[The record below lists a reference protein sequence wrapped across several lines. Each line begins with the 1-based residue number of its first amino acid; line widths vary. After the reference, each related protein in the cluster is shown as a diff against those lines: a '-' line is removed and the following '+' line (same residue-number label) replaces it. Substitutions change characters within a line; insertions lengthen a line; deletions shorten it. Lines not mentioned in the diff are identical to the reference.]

1 MQTFKDR
8 EGQEWEVDLPYG
20 EVVRIK
26 EESQGK
32 FDLAEPQKDELGKRL
47 DEDLSLFWE
56 LLWYIVK
63 PQAAIVMP
71 SAGELRRRGNAQ
83 AIPSVS
89 GITAAE
95 FGRRMSG
102 DCLIAADEA
111 FRREWQ
117 DFFHQ
122 LQRPDQAAALGALN
136 LINSATLAKVRAKV
150 ESSEALRTLP
160 DRVSAKVDR
169 MLTKPFEDLQAS
181 LDSILNDSPIENSG
195 TATKELPATAAP

>member
-8 EGQEWEVDLPYG
+8 EGQDWEIDLPYG

-26 EESQGK
+26 AESADK
-32 FDLAEPQKDELGKRL
+32 FDLAEPQKDDLGKRL

-56 LLWYIVK
+56 LLWYIVS
-63 PQAAIVMP
+63 PQAALVMP

-83 AIPSVS
+83 AIPSVP

-95 FGRRMSG
+95 FGRRMSAP
-102 DCLIAADEA
+102 CLIAADEA

-136 LINSATLAKVRAKV
+136 LINSATLAKVK
-150 ESSEALRTLP
+150 
-160 DRVSAKVDR
+160 AKVDGSTALQTLPER
-169 MLTKPFEDLQAS
+169 VASKLDQVLMKPFEDLQAS
-181 LDSILNDSPIENSG
+181 LDSILG
-195 TATKELPATAAP
+195 TTLGETSTADTREPHATPAP